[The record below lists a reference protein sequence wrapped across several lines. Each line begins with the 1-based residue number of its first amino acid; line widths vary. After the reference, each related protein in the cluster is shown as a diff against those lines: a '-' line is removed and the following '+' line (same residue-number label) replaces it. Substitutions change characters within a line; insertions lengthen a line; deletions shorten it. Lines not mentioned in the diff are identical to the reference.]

1 MPGSLIII
9 VPASVGSIAWERYSG
24 ARSFV
29 LCTVL
34 GQLQVLYPPV
44 LRYVILL
51 DHRLAK
57 ANCNSP
63 LTGRLPSAGPGVC
76 AVMCAVKRRMCRILG
91 GVRQCLATEMSGH
104 QKPPTRQLCFS
115 ANFFCSVDGIK
126 RCASFALIILVPVSS
141 KLGLVTSIS
150 AGYKFCTLFFISW
163 QFRPV
168 IHINESDFLKH
179 LKANGKL
186 LKRASVRF

>member
-115 ANFFCSVDGIK
+115 ANLFLFSRQYKKMRLVRVNHFGTGFIEIGISHVDFCW
-126 RCASFALIILVPVSS
+126 L
-141 KLGLVTSIS
+141 
-150 AGYKFCTLFFISW
+150 
-163 QFRPV
+163 
-168 IHINESDFLKH
+168 
-179 LKANGKL
+179 
-186 LKRASVRF
+186 